1 MYGQQQQK
9 ASSQLEP
16 IPQTGR
22 ESAMDKTI
30 DQMQNKTTT
39 TDQQQASFV
48 YEDKPVKKT
57 TTDYSSVDTK
67 P

>member
-1 MYGQQQQK
+1 
-9 ASSQLEP
+9 
-16 IPQTGR
+16 
-22 ESAMDKTI
+22 MDKTI

-48 YEDKPVKKT
+48 YENKPVKKT

>member
-1 MYGQQQQK
+1 
-9 ASSQLEP
+9 
-16 IPQTGR
+16 
-22 ESAMDKTI
+22 MDKTI

-39 TDQQQASFV
+39 TDQQQTSFV